1 MADYTVKALTPA
13 TWDDFAGLA
22 ARHNGVWGGCWCM
35 AFHGGFAKDA
45 GAAGNRAAKVGLV
58 RAGRAHAALVYA
70 GGDVSDGAS
79 SGSLRTCPGS
89 RIARH
94 KRRCKAGCRITC
106 VFVDKGWR
114 GRGVAAAA
122 LTEAL
127 AVIAKAGGGHVESFP
142 EEVAGRKPA
151 AAFLHNAEAVRFDRA
166 GFDRVRKLGKARWS
180 VERAVLPD
188 HS

>member
-58 RAGRAHAALVYA
+58 RAGRAQAALVYA

-79 SGSLRTCPGS
+79 SAHCG
-89 RIARH
+89 
-94 KRRCKAGCRITC
+94 
-106 VFVDKGWR
+106 
-114 GRGVAAAA
+114 
-122 LTEAL
+122 L
-127 AVIAKAGGGHVESFP
+127 A
-142 EEVAGRKPA
+142 
-151 AAFLHNAEAVRFDRA
+151 
-166 GFDRVRKLGKARWS
+166 
-180 VERAVLPD
+180 PD
-188 HS
+188 HASQGL